1 MAHGKETPRQK
12 MIGMMYL
19 VLTAMLALNVSISV
33 LDAFKIIDEGLE
45 KTGVTMES
53 KNKDIYNEFD
63 QAYQLNQN
71 KTALWRD
78 RAIQVRERTQKLY
91 DYIQKLKITT
101 LTEAERGKTEGIIQ
115 GNIIDRDQIKATTD
129 YDTPARI
136 MIGNELTD
144 KSEARKLKDEIEAY
158 REFLLS
164 LVKEKDIPE
173 QLRNSISKSL
183 DTEPPKLQPGQKRT
197 PENSTWEYHKFGHT
211 PLMGFL
217 AIMSSLQ
224 IDLRNAESEMI
235 NYLYGQIS
243 AGEVK
248 FNELEAVVI
257 ANSNYIIKGNPYKA
271 NIFLAARD
279 TTQAPKIFIVE
290 GVSQPWTE
298 SIDPTSGQ
306 KVYSR
311 KEGLNYTE
319 LPAERGTGKGV
330 YERHGSSVGQRS
342 WGGIIQING
351 PGGEPIIR
359 PFSAEY
365 TVAEGSVVVSPTKMN
380 VFYLGVDNPVEIS
393 VSGVPGN
400 KIRATASNG
409 VLESRGNSFI
419 MKAKRI
425 GNCMVTVSAELDG
438 KWSTV
443 GTKEFRVKAVPDP
456 VATVN
461 NQKGGMIAK
470 NLLMAQSGV
479 MATMPPDFD
488 FDLKFNVTEFT
499 VMTIIQ
505 GFVREAKVKGARF
518 NQEVINLINN
528 TSKGN
533 PVMINEIRAVGPD
546 GTIRN
551 LNSINFK
558 LN

>member
-19 VLTAMLALNVSISV
+19 VLTAMLALNVSVSV
-33 LDAFKIIDEGLE
+33 LDAFKIIDEALE
-45 KTGVTMES
+45 KTGITIQN
-53 KNKDIYNEFD
+53 KNKDIYTDFD
-63 QAYQLNQN
+63 QAYQLNQA

-78 RAIQVRERTQKLY
+78 RALQVQEKTEKLFNHIQDLKL
-91 DYIQKLKITT
+91 QVLN
-101 LTEAERGKTEGIIQ
+101 EAERGKSKAITGKS
-115 GNIIDRDQIKATTD
+115 IDRDKIEATTN
-129 YDTPARI
+129 YDTPHRI
-136 MIGNELTD
+136 MIGDELSD
-144 KSEARKLKDEIEAY
+144 KSESRKLKNEIAEL
-158 REFLLS
+158 REFMLTV
-164 LVKEKDIPE
+164 VKEKALPD
-173 QLRNSISKSL
+173 QLKKSISESL
-183 DTEPPKLQPGQKRT
+183 NTDPPTPKKGKKLA
-197 PENSTWEYHKFGHT
+197 PETSSWEYHKFGHS

-235 NYLYGQIS
+235 NYLYAQIS

-257 ANSNYIIKGNPYKA
+257 PNSNYIIRGNPYKA

-279 TTQAPKIFIVE
+279 TTQAPDIYVVE
-290 GVSQPWTE
+290 GVSQPWVEVT
-298 SIDPTSGQ
+298 DPVTAQ
-306 KVYSR
+306 KKYQR
-311 KEGLNYTE
+311 REGLNYTKV
-319 LPAERGTGKGV
+319 PAEKGTGKGL
-330 YERHGSSVGQRS
+330 YERSGSSIGQRT
-342 WGGIIQING
+342 WGGIIEIKG

-365 TVAEGSVVVSPTKMN
+365 MVAEGSVVVSPTKMN

-393 VSGVPGN
+393 VSGVAGN

-419 MKAKRI
+419 MRAKRI
-425 GNCMVTVSAELDG
+425 GNCMVGVSAEIDG
-438 KWSTV
+438 KWTNV

-456 VATVN
+456 IATVN
-461 NQKGGMIAK
+461 NQKGGVIAK

-479 MATMPPDFD
+479 IATMPPDFD
-488 FDLKFNVTEFT
+488 FDLKFNVTEYT
-499 VMTIIQ
+499 VMTVIQ
-505 GFVREAKVKGARF
+505 GFVRETKVKGAIF
-518 NQEVINLINN
+518 NQDVRNLINN

-533 PVMINEIRAVGPD
+533 PVLIQEIKAVGPD
-546 GTIRN
+546 GTVRS
-551 LNSINFK
+551 LSSINFK

>member
-19 VLTAMLALNVSISV
+19 VLTALLALNVSTSV

-45 KTGVTMES
+45 KTGITMYN
-53 KNKDIYNEFD
+53 KNKDIYTEFD

-71 KTALWRD
+71 KTKVWRD
-78 RAIQVRERTQKLY
+78 RALQVQERTQKAY
-91 DYIQKLKITT
+91 DYIQDLKLRT
-101 LTEAERGKTEGIIQ
+101 LNEAERGKSAAIEGKSIL
-115 GNIIDRDQIKATTD
+115 RDKIENTTD
-129 YDTPARI
+129 YDTPHRI
-136 MIGNELTD
+136 MIGNELND
-144 KSEARKLKDEIEAY
+144 NSEARKLKNEITAL
-158 REFLLS
+158 REFMLTM
-164 LVKEKDIPE
+164 VTEKEIPE
-173 QLRNSISKSL
+173 QLKLSISKSL
-183 DTEPPKLQPGQKRT
+183 DTEPPEVPKGKKKD
-197 PENSTWEYHKFGHT
+197 PEHATWEYHKFGHS

-235 NYLYGQIS
+235 NYLYAQIS

-257 ANSNYIIKGNPYKA
+257 PNSNYIIRGNPYKA

-279 TTQAPKIFIVE
+279 TTQAPDIYVVE

-298 SIDPTSGQ
+298 TVDPTTGA
-306 KVYSR
+306 KKYGR
-311 KEGLNYTE
+311 REGLNYTKVPTE
-319 LPAERGTGKGV
+319 KGTGKGIF
-330 YERHGSSVGQRS
+330 ERSGSSLGQRT
-342 WGGIIQING
+342 WGGIIEIKG

-365 TVAEGSVVVSPTKMN
+365 TVAEGAVVVSPTKMN

-393 VSGVPGN
+393 VSGVGGN
-400 KIRATASNG
+400 KIRANASNG
-409 VLESRGNSFI
+409 VLEQRGNSYI
-419 MKAKRI
+419 MRAKRI
-425 GNCMVTVSAELDG
+425 GNCMISVSAELDG

-456 VATVN
+456 VATIN
-461 NQKGGMIAK
+461 GQKGGMIAK
-470 NLLMAQSGV
+470 NVLLAQQGV
-479 MATMPPDFD
+479 MAAMPPDFD
-488 FDLKFNVTEFT
+488 FDLKFNVTSYT
-499 VMTIIQ
+499 VMCIVQ
-505 GFVREAKVKGARF
+505 GFVQEKPVKGNMF
-518 NQEVINLINN
+518 TQEVRNLINN
-528 TSKGN
+528 QNKGN
-533 PVMINEIRAVGPD
+533 SVYVQDIKAVGPD

-551 LNSINFK
+551 LSTINFK